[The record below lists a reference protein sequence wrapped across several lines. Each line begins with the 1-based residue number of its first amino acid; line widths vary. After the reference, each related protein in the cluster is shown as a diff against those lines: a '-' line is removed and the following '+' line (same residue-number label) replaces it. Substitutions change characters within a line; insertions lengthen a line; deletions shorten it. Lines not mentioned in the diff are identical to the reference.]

1 MLNPGVISEPPRSM
15 AGAGGGVAREAE
27 VTKAE
32 PSPSAAPEEGGTCL
46 GGVSPKYELPGTC
59 AYLWV
64 LPLLEP
70 PACHEL
76 VIGAA
81 LDSDLG
87 GACID
92 FAIELEDTDRP
103 PDFDALRLGSGVGM
117 RTEIG
122 AGELQVIEEKKTES
136 METMGTIIP

>member
-1 MLNPGVISEPPRSM
+1 MP
-15 AGAGGGVAREAE
+15 
-27 VTKAE
+27 
-32 PSPSAAPEEGGTCL
+32 
-46 GGVSPKYELPGTC
+46 
-59 AYLWV
+59 
-64 LPLLEP
+64 LEP
-70 PACHEL
+70 PACQEL

-92 FAIELEDTDRP
+92 FAIELEVTGRP

-122 AGELQVIEEKKTES
+122 AGGITGDGGEKERIY
-136 METMGTIIP
+136 GNDGD